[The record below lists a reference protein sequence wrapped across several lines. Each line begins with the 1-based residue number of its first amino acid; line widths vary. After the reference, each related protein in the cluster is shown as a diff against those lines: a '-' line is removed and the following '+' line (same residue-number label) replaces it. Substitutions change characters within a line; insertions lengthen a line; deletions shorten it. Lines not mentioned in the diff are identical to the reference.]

1 MVGKVVTPSLGG
13 SSRPGALQCT
23 TRAHTTR
30 CGGANNTVYRTT
42 TGEQVIELYDMYDKE
57 IEYEEVWK
65 FQHQL
70 VEKFQKASETQRL
83 DNKLAGAVLLLQHPS
98 VYTLGT
104 ASTESNLLFEDVS
117 RPPFPLFRTER
128 GGEVTYHGPGQLVMY
143 PILDLRVFKTDLHW
157 YLRSLEEVVIRALEE
172 VSGLKGER
180 IPGLTGVWVN
190 GGKVA
195 ALGIRASKWV
205 TYHGLALN
213 VTTDLGPFH
222 HIIPC
227 GISDRNVTSVDIET
241 SVGRVGICT
250 NTHGD
255 DCVPRSDNR
264 LIEEYRWGLISA
276 FEEVFQVCCSDVHC
290 GDDALYR
297 LRKHVVENSL

>member
-1 MVGKVVTPSLGG
+1 MVGEVVTPCLGG
-13 SSRPGALQCT
+13 PSRPGPPQCRT
-23 TRAHTTR
+23 TATR
-30 CGGANNTVYRTT
+30 RGGAKNTRVYRARA
-42 TGEQVIELYDMYDKE
+42 GEQAIEFYDMYDKE
-57 IEYEEVWK
+57 IEYEEAWK
-65 FQHQL
+65 WQHQL
-70 VEKFQKASETQRL
+70 VERFQKPPKAQRV
-83 DNKLAGAVLLLQHPS
+83 DNKLAGAVLMLQHPS

-143 PILDLRVFKTDLHW
+143 PILDLHAFKTDLHW
-157 YLRSLEEVVIRALEE
+157 YLRSLEEVVIRVLDE

-213 VTTDLGPFH
+213 VTTDLEPFH

-227 GISDRNVTSVDIET
+227 GISDRNVTSVEIET
-241 SVGRVGICT
+241 GVERVGVHT
-250 NTHGD
+250 NTHGHNH
-255 DCVPRSDNR
+255 CAPRSDDR

-276 FEEVFQVCCSDVHC
+276 FAEVFQVRCSDVHC
-290 GDDALYR
+290 GDDALCR
-297 LRKHVVENSL
+297 LRNHVL